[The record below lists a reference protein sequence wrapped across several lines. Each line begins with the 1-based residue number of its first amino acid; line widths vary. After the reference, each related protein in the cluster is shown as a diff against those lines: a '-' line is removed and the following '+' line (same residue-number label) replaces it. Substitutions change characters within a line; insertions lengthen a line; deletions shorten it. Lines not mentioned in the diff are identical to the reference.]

1 MTLLTHALSSVEAY
15 VQFFSRQPLPVLR
28 RTVEKF
34 ARLRQDIDNVTHSSM
49 AAAVLGDPLM
59 TMHLLSYIETHRKS
73 TQNHDIVSI
82 ASAMVMMGIMPFFK
96 TFGHLPSAEATR
108 AEYPQALLGLLKVVG
123 RACKAARYARDWAV
137 VQRDL
142 DVNETTVAAL
152 LYEAAE
158 MVCWINAPDLT
169 LRVYEMQRADPAL
182 RSAVAQR
189 EVFGVTA
196 HEVQLGLIRAWHLPE
211 LLVSLFDTSQAENP
225 RVRTITL
232 ASAFARHVSH
242 GWNDKALPDDI
253 TSLCTLLRIPPEA
266 LLRRIGAP
274 EAIWPQLLPAAYA
287 GAFSAGTQ

>member
-1 MTLLTHALSSVEAY
+1 
-15 VQFFSRQPLPVLR
+15 
-28 RTVEKF
+28 
-34 ARLRQDIDNVTHSSM
+34 
-49 AAAVLGDPLM
+49 
-59 TMHLLSYIETHRKS
+59 
-73 TQNHDIVSI
+73 
-82 ASAMVMMGIMPFFK
+82 MMGIMPFFK
-96 TFGHLPSAEATR
+96 AFGNLPSAEATL
-108 AEYPQALLGLLKVVG
+108 AGYPQALLGLLKVVA
-123 RACKAARYARDWAV
+123 RACKATRYARNWAV

-196 HEVQLGLIRAWHLPE
+196 HEIQLGLIRAWRLPE
-211 LLVSLFDTSQAENP
+211 LLVSLFDTSQADNP

-232 ASAFARHVSH
+232 ASAFARQVSH
-242 GWNDKALPDDI
+242 GWNDKALPNDI
-253 TSLCTLLRIPPEA
+253 TNLSTLLRIPPEA

-274 EAIWPQLLPAAYA
+274 EVIWPQLLPAAYA
-287 GAFSAGTQ
+287 GAFSTGTQ

>member
-1 MTLLTHALSSVEAY
+1 MALLTHALPSVEAY
-15 VQFFSRQPLPVLR
+15 VQFFSQQPLPVLH

-34 ARLRQDIDNVTHSSM
+34 ARLRQDLDNVTRRSL
-49 AAAVLGDPLM
+49 AAVVLGDPLM

-82 ASAMVMMGIMPFFK
+82 SSAMVMMGIMPFFK
-96 TFGHLPSAEATR
+96 AFGQLPSAEDAL
-108 AEYPQALLGLLKVVG
+108 ADHPHALLGLLKVVA
-123 RACKAARYARDWAV
+123 RACKAARYARNWAV

-158 MVCWINAPDLT
+158 MVSWINAPELT
-169 LRVYEMQRADPAL
+169 LRVYEMQHADPTL

-196 HEVQLGLIRAWHLPE
+196 HEVQLGLIRVWCLPE
-211 LLVSLFDTSQAENP
+211 LLVSMFDPSQAENP

-232 ASAFARHVSH
+232 ASAFARHVSR
-242 GWNDKALPDDI
+242 GWDDEALPDDI
-253 TSLCTLLRIPPEA
+253 TNLSTLLRIPPEA

-274 EAIWPQLLPAAYA
+274 EAVWPKLLPAAYA
-287 GAFSAGTQ
+287 GAFSAGSQ